1 VDEKGFPDLF
11 FYEPRGEHHGLA
23 IELKREKGGAAIR
36 CRTFQNSQEVLAA
49 SEVHLAVVSTSMAW
63 S

>member
-11 FYEPRGEHHGLA
+11 FCEPRGEHHGLA
-23 IELKREKGGAAIR
+23 IELKRDKGRATIR
-36 CRTFQNSQEVLAA
+36 CRTLRASYEVLAA

-63 S
+63 F